1 MNEIAKK
8 IVESRKSKGLSQEE
22 LAELSKV
29 NLRTIQRIENNE
41 NEPRGK
47 TLILV
52 CDALDLNV
60 EELQA
65 LQISS
70 KLEFKDLLI
79 NGLFIIIL
87 NIILNSIIG
96 LLMLDSES
104 NINSK
109 MGGFLLSFFIP
120 FYICYNTQKLSGMNR
135 MLKYGGGFIVYLLMS
150 FLIIGLPKSI
160 YTGLAP
166 CLLFSLATLYYGNFF
181 LNTKQNQ

>member
-1 MNEIAKK
+1 MSEIAKK

-60 EELQA
+60 EELQS
-65 LQISS
+65 LQINS

-79 NGLFIIIL
+79 NGLFLIIL

-104 NINSK
+104 NTNSK

-135 MLKYGGGFIVYLLMS
+135 MLKYGSGYFIYLITS
-150 FLIIGLPKSI
+150 FIIIGLPKSI

-166 CLLFSLATLYYGNFF
+166 CLLLSLATLYYGNFF
-181 LNTKQNQ
+181 LNTKLNQ

>member
-1 MNEIAKK
+1 MNQIAKK
-8 IVESRKSKGLSQEE
+8 IVESRKLKGLSQEE

-41 NEPRGK
+41 NVPRGR

-52 CDALDLNV
+52 CEALDLNL
-60 EELQA
+60 EELQ
-65 LQISS
+65 LLNKSS
-70 KLEFKDLLI
+70 KIGFKDLLI
-79 NGLFIIIL
+79 NCLFLFIL
-87 NIILNSIIG
+87 NLLLNSVIG

-109 MGGFLLSFFIP
+109 MGGLLLSFFIP

-135 MLKYGGGFIVYLLMS
+135 MLKYGGGYIVYLLMS
-150 FLIIGLPKSI
+150 FIIIGLPKSI

-166 CLLFSLATLYYGNFF
+166 CLLLSLATLYYGSFF
-181 LNTKQNQ
+181 LNTKQIQ